1 LGERF
6 EIKSMLELKCRFTDR
21 VLLTVMMLA

>member
-21 VLLTVMMLA
+21 MLLTMVMLA